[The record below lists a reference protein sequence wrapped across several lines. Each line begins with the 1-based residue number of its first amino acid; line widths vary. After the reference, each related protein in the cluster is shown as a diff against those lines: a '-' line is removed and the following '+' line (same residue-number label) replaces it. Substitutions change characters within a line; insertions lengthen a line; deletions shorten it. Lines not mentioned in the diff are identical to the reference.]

1 MVAGSSPAGPTIFTA
16 RGQIL
21 NDEDMTKS
29 KGMVAAGH
37 ELTAKAGVEVL
48 NEGGNA
54 FDAILASL
62 AASCVCEPIL
72 SSFAGG
78 GFLLASPAEG
88 ESRIYDFFVKTPQ
101 RPEDQGSMDFKD
113 VDVYY
118 GSVTQKFHIGK
129 ASAGVPGV
137 VLGLF
142 EIHKDLGFM
151 PMKEILAPAI
161 DYARKGVRT
170 NAYQAFLFQVVR
182 DILATDQTCTRLFTS
197 PHADDLLLQE
207 GDLMILPEMA
217 DFMES
222 LAIEG
227 PDLFYRGDIAQTVAG
242 EMEEGGLI
250 TRADLEQYDVARREP
265 LSVDYHGAQIEM
277 NAPPSAGGLLIAFGL
292 KLLEQM
298 DIAKC
303 DHNSEAYLQILAQVM
318 DMTQKARLEKETL
331 GCLKS
336 CFLEPDFIETYRA
349 EFAGRP
355 AVSRGTTHISAIDA
369 DRNMA
374 SMTVSIGEG
383 SGYIIPGTAIQ
394 MNNMLGEKD
403 LNPAGF
409 HNWEPGERLCSM
421 MTPTMIKWPDG
432 RQVATGTGGAN
443 RIRTAMLQQ
452 IVKLVD
458 YNLSIEESVKTPR
471 IHLED
476 RQLDMEGCFDG
487 SFENLLSRY
496 PNHNVWEG
504 LSMFFGGI
512 HSVGFDARGINGCGD
527 PRRDGFA
534 MSTSV

>member
-1 MVAGSSPAGPTIFTA
+1 MI
-16 RGQIL
+16 
-21 NDEDMTKS
+21 
-29 KGMVAAGH
+29 AAGH
-37 ELTAKAGVEVL
+37 ELTAQAGVEIL
-48 NEGGNA
+48 NAGGNA

-78 GFLLASPAEG
+78 GFLLASPVGG
-88 ESRIYDFFVKTPQ
+88 ESSVYDFFVKTPR
-101 RPEDQGSMDFKD
+101 RPQQGKPFDFKD

-118 GSVTQKFHIGK
+118 GAVTQKFHIGK
-129 ASAGVPGV
+129 ASVGVPGI
-137 VLGLF
+137 VLGMF
-142 EIHKDLGFM
+142 EIHRDLGSI
-151 PMKEILAPAI
+151 PMKDILAPAM
-161 DYARKGVRT
+161 DYARKGIRT

-182 DILATDQTCTRLFTS
+182 DILATDETCANLFSS
-197 PHADDLLLQE
+197 PAASDQLLQE
-207 GDLMILPEMA
+207 GETMILPEMA
-217 DFMES
+217 DFMEV
-222 LAIEG
+222 LTIEG
-227 PDLFYRGDIAQTVAG
+227 PDIFYRGEIAQMIAR

-250 TRADLEQYDVARREP
+250 TRTDLENYDVVRRKP
-265 LSVDYHGAQIEM
+265 LTVDYHGAKIEM

-292 KLLEQM
+292 NLLEKIN
-298 DIAKC
+298 IAQYA
-303 DHNSEAYLQILAQVM
+303 HNAEDYLLALAQVM
-318 DMTQKARLEKETL
+318 DMTQKARLEKESL

-336 CFLEPDFIETYRA
+336 CFLHPDFVEIYRR
-349 EFAGRP
+349 ELAGRP

-383 SGYIIPGTAIQ
+383 SGCVIPGTATQ

-432 RQVATGTGGAN
+432 SQVATGTGGAN

-458 YNLSIEESVKTPR
+458 YKLSIEESVTSPR

-476 RQLDMEGCFDG
+476 GQLDIEGGFDG
-487 SFENLLSRY
+487 RFTELLTRY
-496 PNHNVWEG
+496 SDHNRWEG
-504 LSMFFGGI
+504 PSMFFGGI
-512 HSVGFDARGINGCGD
+512 HAVGFDGRGINGCGD
-527 PRRDGFA
+527 PRRDGHA
-534 MSTSV
+534 QKT